1 MPDLPPGELLFRKHI
16 RNSRANRIDLVYGM
30 KWRDLGRFFADPI
43 YQSKL
48 SEQLAEAYR
57 TRSKHASRDK
67 FMAMKARFTQIEKRI
82 RTLSNCSS
90 LHQPTANH
98 PRSEQSKKAIA
109 ETLASVIKAV

>member
-1 MPDLPPGELLFRKHI
+1 
-16 RNSRANRIDLVYGM
+16 M
-30 KWRDLGRFFADPI
+30 KWRDLDRFFADPI

-82 RTLSNCSS
+82 RTLLNCSS